1 MTYTEL
7 WRSLTPLYSAGEAQA
22 VARTVLDLRFGLS
35 LTDLVS
41 GKVNELS
48 AEQKM
53 LLDKIFKRL
62 QQGEPVQYVLAQADF
77 RGRVFHVNP
86 SVLIPRPETARL
98 VELAAGR
105 MAAGCRALDV
115 GTGSGCIAVSLALEC
130 GGSRVEAW
138 DISEAAL
145 SVAAGNAS
153 RLGARVEFR
162 RCNALAPPGDVR
174 RWDVVVSNPPYVAES
189 ERRDMEPLVVDHE
202 PRLALFV
209 PDDDPLRFYRSIS
222 RYASKALVEGGWL
235 LFEVNPRFAD
245 DTAELMRGLGFGSVE
260 VVVDDYGHR
269 RYALGRR

>member
-62 QQGEPVQYVLAQADF
+62 QQGEPVQYVLGQADF

-86 SVLIPRPETARL
+86 SVLIHRPETARL

-105 MAAGCRALDV
+105 MATGCRALDV